1 MLLMFTVF
9 LVNDYLQGISKFGH
23 FTEEQALAMLTFH
36 NFDIKL
42 ATEDLKKYRPI
53 DNKWCDN
60 DRVAFEN
67 AFKLHGKNFSK
78 LQEAVNHRSLADVIS
93 FYYRWK
99 KQSIK
104 TTVMTEYINQMT
116 NKQDGYV
123 RSVSFIMSLSEGY
136 FSEMFF

>member
-1 MLLMFTVF
+1 
-9 LVNDYLQGISKFGH
+9 
-23 FTEEQALAMLTFH
+23 MLTFH

-136 FSEMFF
+136 FSEMFFWYFLSKAIIVPTFENGEDFCIRIL